1 MLKCPVSSLALPTP
15 ARALLKGMQ
24 QPNSNGSS
32 SIQQALAMEALAL
45 ATDSL
50 GAQLPNLLKQA
61 GGTDLKVTQ
70 VLMQVQQLQR
80 PVLAADGSIQHNSTV
95 QAAMAAAEASTSA
108 SSGFRIGSG
117 LYDRTSNNSAS
128 SLKSDSSTGLA
139 WLKPTAVASSNSKGG
154 AESGLISADVAGD
167 TLNSPLGSGSWN
179 QAQQQTLP
187 PGSLGAL
194 AAHARLI
201 SQASDSLAA
210 AAAATAAAN
219 ASNSQGGSRPVSGF
233 MLGVVPP
240 NGQAQEGR

>member
-1 MLKCPVSSLALPTP
+1 MLKCPASSLALPTA

-24 QPNSNGSS
+24 LPSSNGSS

-50 GAQLPNLLKQA
+50 GAQLPTLLKQA
-61 GGTDLKVTQ
+61 GGTDLQVTQ

-95 QAAMAAAEASTSA
+95 QAASAAEASTSA
-108 SSGFRIGSG
+108 SSSFKIGSG
-117 LYDRTSNNSAS
+117 LYDRASNNSAS
-128 SLKSDSSTGLA
+128 SLKSDNSTGFS
-139 WLKPTAVASSNSKGG
+139 WLKLTAVASSNSQGG
-154 AESGLISADVAGD
+154 AEGGSTSAAVAGAPLD
-167 TLNSPLGSGSWN
+167 LPLGGGSWN
-179 QAQQQTLP
+179 QQQTLP

-219 ASNSQGGSRPVSGF
+219 PSSSQGGSRPVSGF
-233 MLGVVPP
+233 MLEMVPP